1 MEHQCRI
8 VLKIQFLAIFME
20 VQNNLLGL
28 GKVVIVTGPCHPRN
42 HDDYRD
48 CNLFGRLYHS
58 GDGTIG
64 QLTMILCCEF
74 LGL

>member
-42 HDDYRD
+42 HDDYRTVTFSAD
-48 CNLFGRLYHS
+48 YIILE
-58 GDGTIG
+58 TG
-64 QLTMILCCEF
+64 QLVN
-74 LGL
+74 